1 MRLGNS
7 SDEMALGDDEALH
20 QSIKGLIER
29 SRSQVVAQ
37 VNQTLV
43 LTYWQVGK
51 IIKTEVLQA
60 ERSQYGE
67 ATLKQLAARLSRD
80 YGTGFSYS
88 SLTRMAKFYHYMP
101 DQRIVATLSQ
111 QLSWSH
117 FIEVIKIEDE
127 LKREF
132 YLQLCADG
140 RWSVRTLRGR
150 IDSLLFERTA
160 LSKQP
165 DALIR
170 QELTNLQKQSAETS
184 PALFLKDPYLLDFLD
199 LKDNFS
205 EKDLENAVLFELE
218 KFILELGSDF
228 AFMARQRRI
237 QVGGNDY
244 YLDLLFYHRKL
255 KRLVLIELKL
265 ESFKPEHKGQVEL
278 YLKWLAKYE
287 QQPGEYPP
295 IAIILC
301 SSADA
306 EVVEWS

>member
-7 SDEMALGDDEALH
+7 SDEMALGDDEALY

-132 YLQLCADG
+132 YLQLCAD
-140 RWSVRTLRGR
+140 
-150 IDSLLFERTA
+150 
-160 LSKQP
+160 
-165 DALIR
+165 
-170 QELTNLQKQSAETS
+170 
-184 PALFLKDPYLLDFLD
+184 
-199 LKDNFS
+199 
-205 EKDLENAVLFELE
+205 
-218 KFILELGSDF
+218 
-228 AFMARQRRI
+228 
-237 QVGGNDY
+237 
-244 YLDLLFYHRKL
+244 
-255 KRLVLIELKL
+255 
-265 ESFKPEHKGQVEL
+265 
-278 YLKWLAKYE
+278 
-287 QQPGEYPP
+287 
-295 IAIILC
+295 
-301 SSADA
+301 A
-306 EVVEWS
+306 EVVELMDLEQDNVHVAEYWLQLPPKDVLQAKLHKAMVEAKARLALRGGEDDRSEFG